1 MQLQP
6 RSTNPN
12 NGDALEPVDGAPLQV
27 YESFHPYFG
36 QEESPILHY
45 LRLVRKRCW
54 WILATLAIVFALSV
68 ITTLR
73 ATRLYQASSKIAVFP
88 ENPNV
93 LGFKDFE
100 NNSPAPDYEVA
111 LETQAAILRSDA
123 LAIEVVS
130 AMHLDQDP
138 RFTGIKASS
147 PNSDEAIHS
156 SNIEPDPA
164 RAAGLVGAF
173 LGGLSVQVVPNSQLI
188 QVSYTHRN
196 PQLSAEIVNSL
207 VRTYIEQNFKT
218 KYESVTQTSD
228 WLSKE

>member
-45 LRLVRKRCW
+45 LRLVRKRFW

-73 ATRLYQASSKIAVFP
+73 ATRLYEATSRIAVFP

-100 NNSPAPDYEVA
+100 NDSPAPQADYDVA
-111 LETQAAILRSDA
+111 LETQAAILRSNS
-123 LAIEVVS
+123 LAIQVIS
-130 AMHLDQDP
+130 AM
-138 RFTGIKASS
+138 
-147 PNSDEAIHS
+147 
-156 SNIEPDPA
+156 
-164 RAAGLVGAF
+164 
-173 LGGLSVQVVPNSQLI
+173 
-188 QVSYTHRN
+188 
-196 PQLSAEIVNSL
+196 
-207 VRTYIEQNFKT
+207 
-218 KYESVTQTSD
+218 
-228 WLSKE
+228 